1 VRPTLVIDAD
11 AGSSAGLGHLMR
23 CMALAQ
29 AWSDRG
35 GRAVFVLPCG
45 STVDLRR
52 LATANIEWR
61 QVPADQAGRASA
73 AHVAATASEA
83 SAAGVVLDGYGFDRQ
98 YVETVRAGGVPLAL
112 IDDDGS
118 GASLM
123 PDYLINHNPFA
134 SPQLYAGLPG
144 RTLLLA
150 GPDYT
155 LLRREFLALRRKRRV
170 TKPDVC
176 DVLVTLGG
184 GASGGLLGSV
194 VAALTGP
201 AREPALRITVV
212 SGPLGRSPES
222 VPASLPVRQLHDVW
236 DLSTHMAAAD
246 VVISAAGVTSWE
258 LAYLGVP
265 TILIVRAKN
274 QRLVAHHLVE
284 RGAALAA
291 GEPGPAI
298 VERLAEC
305 WALLETRDRRRRL
318 SVRAKTITDGYGADR
333 LAMSL
338 ARGKLRLRPVDRADR
353 RLLWAWA
360 LEPEVREASFE
371 PQPIPW
377 ATHVAWFKSRLG
389 DERTALYVAVDA
401 NERPAGQVRI
411 EERADGEAVVSCSLD
426 ADHRGHGLGAELL
439 ALAAARFWN
448 TRGSKDLHAYVRPQN
463 FASAKAFAAAGYSD
477 AGATEVH
484 GHLALH
490 FVLSGVGEAAGGC
503 LRGAEGVRHEPE
515 R

>member
-1 VRPTLVIDAD
+1 M
-11 AGSSAGLGHLMR
+11 GL
-23 CMALAQ
+23 
-29 AWSDRG
+29 
-35 GRAVFVLPCG
+35 
-45 STVDLRR
+45 
-52 LATANIEWR
+52 
-61 QVPADQAGRASA
+61 
-73 AHVAATASEA
+73 
-83 SAAGVVLDGYGFDRQ
+83 VLDGYRFDKP
-98 YVETVRAGGVPLAL
+98 YVETVRAGGAPLAL
-112 IDDDGS
+112 IDDDGA
-118 GASLM
+118 GARLV

-134 SPQLYAGLPG
+134 GPQLYARLPG

-155 LLRREFLALRRKRRV
+155 LLRREFLALRSKRRV
-170 TKPDVC
+170 TKPDVS
-176 DVLVTLGG
+176 DVLVTVGG

-194 VAALTGP
+194 VAALVGS

-212 SGPLGRSPES
+212 SGALGRSPES
-222 VPASLPVRQLHDVW
+222 VPESLLVRRLHDVW
-236 DLSTHMAAAD
+236 DLSSFMAAAD
-246 VVISAAGVTSWE
+246 VVVSAAGVTSWE

-274 QRLVAHHLVE
+274 QRPVAHHLVE
-284 RGAALAA
+284 RGAALTA

-305 WALLETRDRRRRL
+305 CALLESRDRRRL
-318 SVRAKTITDGYGADR
+318 VSMRAKAITDGFGADR

-338 ARGKLRLRPVDRADR
+338 AHGKLRLRPVDSTDR

-360 LEPEVREASFE
+360 HEPVVRAASFE

-377 ATHVAWFKSRLG
+377 ATHVAWFKSRLS
-389 DERTALYVAVDA
+389 DEKTALYVAVDA

-411 EERADGEAVVSCSLD
+411 EERSDGETVVSCSLD
-426 ADHRGHGLGAELL
+426 ADHRGQGLGAELL

-448 TRGSKDLHAYVRPQN
+448 SRGSRDLHAYVKPQN
-463 FASAKAFAAAGYSD
+463 VASAKAFAAAGYSS

-484 GHLALH
+484 GHRALH
-490 FVLSGVGEAAGGC
+490 FVLSAAGEAAGGC
-503 LRGAEGVRHEPE
+503 LEDAEGVRHEPD